1 MGRLERR
8 AVKGNRVLEPKPR
21 VEEALEGVRV
31 GDPLA
36 GLERLEVELGW
47 HEQDNAR
54 EEGHDKAPA
63 ALAHECS
70 EGSPPE

>member
-1 MGRLERR
+1 M
-8 AVKGNRVLEPKPR
+8 
-21 VEEALEGVRV
+21 EEALEGVRV
-31 GDPLA
+31 RDPLA
-36 GLERLEVELGW
+36 RLERLEVELGR

-54 EEGHDKAPA
+54 DEGHDKAPA